1 MASAIRLAG
10 SHLRELRIHL
20 CQKSPASAGVRAFI
34 ESDYVGLKQAN
45 PQFPILI
52 RECSGI
58 VPRVFARCVT
68 KKFFVVLAIGRQVE
82 NEAILTIELANNQL
96 KMPAW
101 VSIPF
106 VCDEYLM
113 EHKYEHGI
121 ERCVVL
127 EDLPKEKVASAIRE
141 LSAMN

>member
-20 CQKSPASAGVRAFI
+20 CQKSSASAGVRAFI
-34 ESDYVGLKQAN
+34 ENDYVSLKKAN

-58 VPRVFARCVT
+58 VPRVFAR
-68 KKFFVVLAIGRQVE
+68 
-82 NEAILTIELANNQL
+82 
-96 KMPAW
+96 
-101 VSIPF
+101 
-106 VCDEYLM
+106 
-113 EHKYEHGI
+113 YEHGV

-127 EDLPKEKVASAIRE
+127 EDLPKEKVVSAIRE
-141 LSAMN
+141 LSTMK

>member
-34 ESDYVGLKQAN
+34 ESDYVGLKKAN

-58 VPRVFARCVT
+58 VPRVFARYISPYLLRFC
-68 KKFFVVLAIGRQVE
+68 FHSVLLVNG
-82 NEAILTIELANNQL
+82 NSLDLYL
-96 KMPAW
+96 K
-101 VSIPF
+101 
-106 VCDEYLM
+106 
-113 EHKYEHGI
+113 
-121 ERCVVL
+121 
-127 EDLPKEKVASAIRE
+127 
-141 LSAMN
+141 

>member
-20 CQKSPASAGVRAFI
+20 CQKSAASAGVRAFI

-45 PQFPILI
+45 PNFPILI

-58 VPRVFARCVT
+58 VPRVFAR
-68 KKFFVVLAIGRQVE
+68 
-82 NEAILTIELANNQL
+82 
-96 KMPAW
+96 
-101 VSIPF
+101 
-106 VCDEYLM
+106 
-113 EHKYEHGI
+113 YEHGV

-141 LSAMN
+141 LSSMN